1 MKSLVHWG
9 TTLGLTGITLLTPVL
24 VASAPAVALTEA
36 QLVKKLNDT
45 PCFLITNNKGLPL
58 TSQQTDKN
66 GKKIPFTQVFMSGQE
81 AQAFIDKLRQQKVQD
96 PKKAEIFKTL
106 QVTPVGMGQIYQKL
120 RENAKEPTKKL
131 QFAFQPGRQ
140 EVREAIA
147 LLKQQGKKIQ
157 SFQSVP
163 LFIISAE
170 GKGYISVKGKGAS
183 GKQGVDAIPM
193 FFSKKDAEALLNKV
207 KAKYSTAKIQV
218 GDIDRVITVLRKNKD
233 VNVVLVPPSYSLT
246 YINQLQRKN
255 ANAQPAKPKR

>member
-24 VASAPAVALTEA
+24 VASAPALALTEA
-36 QLVKKLNDT
+36 ELVKKLNDT

-81 AQAFIDKLRQQKVQD
+81 AQAFIEQLRKQKTQD

-106 QVTPVGMGQIYQKL
+106 QVTPVGMGEIYKKL
-120 RENAKEPTKKL
+120 RENAKNPTKSL

-140 EVREAIA
+140 EVQEAMA
-147 LLKQQGKKIQ
+147 LLKQQGKNIK

-163 LFIISAE
+163 LFILSAE

-183 GKQGVDAIPM
+183 GKKDVDAIPM
-193 FFSKKDAEALLNKV
+193 FFSKKDAEALLKKV
-207 KAKYSTAKIQV
+207 KAKYSKATIQV

-233 VNVVLVPPSYSLT
+233 VNVVLVPPSYSLQ
-246 YINQLQRKN
+246 YVNQLQRKN
-255 ANAQPAKPKR
+255 RNVQSPKPKR